1 MFTSNRKAIRIGAT
15 WKKMLLLTCA
25 ATAVGVAAPQL
36 ASAAPP
42 APTIKE
48 ISCTFGG
55 EKPGGGKLAGE
66 SVVHWDHIP
75 QDQGI
80 LVSAGWVAH
89 TPEGVEIFINRLED
103 LVPAQ
108 PAGSIRLST
117 PEPNEFFTS
126 FTFSVQFAPFDGDIV
141 LAQTVDCR

>member
-1 MFTSNRKAIRIGAT
+1 MFKSTRKTIRIGS
-15 WKKMLLLTCA
+15 LLLTCTA
-25 ATAVGVAAPQL
+25 ATVVGVGAPQV

-80 LVSAGWVAH
+80 LVSAGWLTD
-89 TPEGVEIFINRLED
+89 TPAGELFIDGLED

-108 PAGSIRLST
+108 PAGGIRLST
-117 PEPNEFFTS
+117 PEP
-126 FTFSVQFAPFDGDIV
+126 
-141 LAQTVDCR
+141 